1 MRLDARFFFFL
12 AMYSLF
18 SYISDIEF
26 QEKKKKTTRVVQ
38 YWIGSRNACIITLAT
53 SWKVT

>member
-26 QEKKKKTTRVVQ
+26 QEKKKKRQ
-38 YWIGSRNACIITLAT
+38 RALYNIE
-53 SWKVT
+53 